1 MEEVP
6 PPTDDIVHRLLGA
19 ANAHD
24 VEAVS
29 RCYAPDAVV
38 VSPEMEAGDPEE
50 IASYFT
56 QIWDGFPDLHFT
68 LWDTVA
74 LGDTIATELT
84 ATGTHAG
91 PYLTVGGE
99 VLAATGRQITV
110 RACWFWDLR
119 DGLVAS
125 QRLYYDQLEIYA
137 QIGLCLPLSFE
148 PPDTGEAGDTADPG

>member
-6 PPTDDIVHRLLGA
+6 PATNDIVDRLLGA
-19 ANAHD
+19 ANVHD
-24 VEAVS
+24 VEAVL

-38 VSPEMEAGDPEE
+38 VSPEMEAGNPEE

-56 QIWDGFPDLHFT
+56 QIWDGFPDLRFT

-74 LGDTIATELT
+74 MGDTIATELT
-84 ATGTHAG
+84 ATGTHTG

-119 DGLVAS
+119 DGLVSS

-137 QIGLCLPLSFE
+137 QVGLRLPLPFE
-148 PPDTGEAGDTADPG
+148 GPGNGSPESS

>member
-1 MEEVP
+1 MEQVP
-6 PPTDDIVHRLLGA
+6 PPTNDIVRRLLGA

-24 VEAVS
+24 VEAML

-38 VSPEMEAGDPEE
+38 VSPEMEAGGPGE

-68 LWDTVA
+68 LWETVM
-74 LGDTIATELT
+74 LGGTLATELT
-84 ATGTHAG
+84 ATGTHSG

-148 PPDTGEAGDTADPG
+148 PPDPGHTGAAGVAG